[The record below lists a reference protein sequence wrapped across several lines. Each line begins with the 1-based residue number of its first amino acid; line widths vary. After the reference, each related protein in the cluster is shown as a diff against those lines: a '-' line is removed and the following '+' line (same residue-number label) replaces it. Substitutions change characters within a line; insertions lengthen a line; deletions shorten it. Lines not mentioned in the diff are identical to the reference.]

1 MHVRACLFHN
11 NSGHADR
18 RTVAGRA
25 LGDLVRKLGDTVS
38 ITDTLNARMTVI
50 VCVFELISATAN
62 YSCCQLHLDTTAEC
76 IQVVYALT
84 EL

>member
-1 MHVRACLFHN
+1 MVLMHLCTHGCDHN

-38 ITDTLNARMTVI
+38 ITDTLLGCMHDCFRA
-50 VCVFELISATAN
+50 F
-62 YSCCQLHLDTTAEC
+62 
-76 IQVVYALT
+76 
-84 EL
+84 

>member
-1 MHVRACLFHN
+1 MVLMHINAHVCDHN

-38 ITDTLNARMTVI
+38 IEDT
-50 VCVFELISATAN
+50 
-62 YSCCQLHLDTTAEC
+62 QTTTP
-76 IQVVYALT
+76 YALRGV
-84 EL
+84 LHASPNS